1 MTCVEEFKG
10 LCTSVASCDL
20 NALCWCSEVPL
31 MYGTEAYIAA
41 EAYILTVS
49 SDPLK
54 SDPVFG
60 IVSERGFPY
69 RTFQIVLQF
78 QW

>member
-1 MTCVEEFKG
+1 
-10 LCTSVASCDL
+10 
-20 NALCWCSEVPL
+20 

-78 QW
+78 QWWEQR